1 MGLTLLGVLPLLGY
15 STGATRTAVFLFE
28 SIAQLA
34 YVYPSRQLELRPL
47 GNRVLNAIVVLSVLL
62 QPLLV
67 WSPATR
73 ELLALEPIGLPVWGC
88 LLAGV
93 GVKLLI

>member
-1 MGLTLLGVLPLLGY
+1 M
-15 STGATRTAVFLFE
+15 
-28 SIAQLA
+28 
-34 YVYPSRQLELRPL
+34 
-47 GNRVLNAIVVLSVLL
+47 LNAIVVLSVLL

-73 ELLALEPIGLPVWGC
+73 ELLALEPIGLAVWGC

-93 GVKLLI
+93 GVSFLSADLYCRRLRRAAGPARVPPA